1 VILHHHHHDHH
12 DNLVL
17 PLLLLHRFLQSSSG
31 MLFISGILL
40 LYTAIVVPAQIFL
53 WDYTDLC
60 SKFPTL
66 YFDAFVDI
74 FFVVRRAR
82 LEWASVS

>member
-1 VILHHHHHDHH
+1 
-12 DNLVL
+12 
-17 PLLLLHRFLQSSSG
+17 

-74 FFVVRRAR
+74 FFVVRGPQ
-82 LEWASVS
+82 EKGSTGVGI